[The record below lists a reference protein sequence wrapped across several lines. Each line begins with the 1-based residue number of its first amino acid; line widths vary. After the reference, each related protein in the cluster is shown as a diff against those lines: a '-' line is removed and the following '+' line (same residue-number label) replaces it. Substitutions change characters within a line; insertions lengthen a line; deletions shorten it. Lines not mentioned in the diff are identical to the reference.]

1 MKKIFYFLFCLFL
14 FIGCDSVVLRKDKSE
29 RITFDSKLSQGTYI
43 LYMYELDYP
52 EKQEDKIIFM
62 SKFENFL
69 KNKTEKI
76 EQNINF
82 ILPKN
87 LYEDIES
94 VINDDGIGIERAFFK
109 SASIINENDKK
120 IINENVKSIKVPLDG
135 GEIQKYLNK
144 QYYYLLSLL
153 GRKNEYKKNFFYT
166 EYDKRKLMV
175 EYIEKRKN
183 LKNILLERK
192 KDFIVLI
199 ENIDEL
205 ENYKDDIVYLK
216 EYNKNLENNIIN
228 QKINIDSPI
237 LIIESKNYKGYTVN
251 GKSIVFFNGNG
262 EEIDYFRGYNFNVK
276 IKEIQNFNI
285 SNFVI
290 DKKQIE
296 VSTLLD
302 RKKYIPKRPLEK

>member
-29 RITFDSKLSQGTYI
+29 RITFDSKLSQGTYT

-52 EKQEDKIIFM
+52 KKQEDKIIFM
-62 SKFENFL
+62 SKFENIL

-87 LYEDIES
+87 LYEDVES

-153 GRKNEYKKNFFYT
+153 GRKDEYKKDFFYT

-175 EYIEKRKN
+175 EYIEKRRN
-183 LKNILLERK
+183 LKNILLEKK

-199 ENIDEL
+199 ENINEL

-216 EYNKNLENNIIN
+216 EYDKNLENNIIN

>member
-29 RITFDSKLSQGTYI
+29 RITFDSKLSQGTYT

-87 LYEDIES
+87 LYEDIEN

-120 IINENVKSIKVPLDG
+120 IITENVKSIKVPLDG

-153 GRKNEYKKNFFYT
+153 GRKNEYKKDFFYT
-166 EYDKRKLMV
+166 EYDKRKLVV

-183 LKNILLERK
+183 LKNILLKKK

-205 ENYKDDIVYLK
+205 ENYKNDIVYLK

-228 QKINIDSPI
+228 KKINIDFPI
-237 LIIESKNYKGYTVN
+237 LIIESKNYKGYTVK

-262 EEIDYFRGYNFNVK
+262 EEIYYFRGYNFNIK
-276 IKEIQNFNI
+276 IKEIENFNI

-296 VSTLLD
+296 VSTLLN